1 MDKSKVKTEDTK
13 VKIKKEDTKVKIKTE
28 DTGKGPTLNGLREN
42 SSQSFQDVI
51 KDVGINEFYTQ
62 PDSKKR
68 YNKFI
73 TAVVPEEDFNYMSDL
88 IEMPTTSKGFKW
100 LLDMLDL
107 ATNEF
112 DIEPMKNKTA
122 NSTMNAFKLIIKRG
136 ILKQPEISLK
146 TDGGSE
152 FLGAFR
158 KFLTDHGIMHKIALP
173 YRKQQMGPVEGL
185 NRIVARILM
194 TYLNDKSV
202 ELNKDYNEWTDILDI
217 VREEVN
223 KYRKRDLDKLK
234 EYQSKRFFDPTKAG
248 EPEFQIGDYV
258 HWKMDRPTD
267 IRGTPINDGKFRM
280 GDRMF
285 SIETR
290 KIVDILCY
298 PSKPFYR
305 YKLHDMPNVSYG
317 ASELKQSEQEGDF
330 YEVKRI
336 LDKTIDADGVT
347 FYKVWWKG
355 YLKADADWVEKDQLI
370 EDGLEDELADFEK
383 ENVKKKGK

>member
-1 MDKSKVKTEDTK
+1 MNKSKVKTEDTK
-13 VKIKKEDTKVKIKTE
+13 VNIKKEDTKVKIKTE
-28 DTGKGPTLNGLREN
+28 DTEKGPTLNGLREN

-73 TAVVPEEDFNYMSDL
+73 TAVVPEEDFNYQSDL

-100 LLDMLDL
+100 ILVMLDL

-122 NSTMNAFKLIIKRG
+122 DSTLNAFKLIIKRG
-136 ILKQPEISLK
+136 TLKLPEVSLK
-146 TDGGSE
+146 TDNGTE

-158 KFLTDHGIMHKIALP
+158 KFLTDHGIMHKTALP
-173 YRKQQMGPVEGL
+173 YRKQQMGPIEGL

-202 ELNKDYNEWTDILDI
+202 ELKEDYNEWTDILDI

-234 EYQSKRFFDPTKAG
+234 EYQSKRFFDPTEAG
-248 EPEFQIGDYV
+248 EPEFQIGDFV
-258 HWKMDRPTD
+258 HWKMERPTD
-267 IRGTPINDGKFRM
+267 IKGDPINDGKFRM

-298 PSKPFYR
+298 PSKPYYR
-305 YKLHDMPNVSYG
+305 YKLQDLVNVSYS
-317 ASELKQSEQEGDF
+317 ASELKQSEQTEDYYIIKKIIG
-330 YEVKRI
+330 VKTVAKKKYY
-336 LDKTIDADGVT
+336 LCWWSKELKKDAT
-347 FYKVWWKG
+347 W
-355 YLKADADWVEKDQLI
+355 ESEEQL
-370 EDGLEDELADFEK
+370 LEDDMQDYIDSFIK
-383 ENVKKKGK
+383 ENRKKRK